1 MVRELFER
9 GCHPEEVVSGSV
21 DEFEPTGTLAF
32 VLVYLAILVV
42 MWVFMYSFIG
52 TVTYGA
58 LGPGV
63 AMVDD
68 AGGTIE
74 NANLEDTEFADPSV
88 RQTGPE

>member
-1 MVRELFER
+1 
-9 GCHPEEVVSGSV
+9 
-21 DEFEPTGTLAF
+21 

-74 NANLEDTEFADPSV
+74 NANLEDVEFADPSV